1 MVTDIICYH
10 GNSCLMYFVRCTLC
24 KSMHL
29 ELEACMRDV
38 NLWGSKKKVIYKSW
52 QKFWLKKR
60 YCCQVYKVS
69 ELKLLSWSAQYS
81 LDFSIVSCSRLILI
95 LQCSFVRFSWVWF
108 GMMKS
113 FLVGPNHI
121 LHFHQIMVVLIFWEL
136 SN

>member
-81 LDFSIVSCSRLILI
+81 LDFSIVSCSRLFFNPAVFLCQVQLGVVWYDEVFSCGSQPHSSLSPNYGSFDILRI
-95 LQCSFVRFSWVWF
+95 
-108 GMMKS
+108 
-113 FLVGPNHI
+113 
-121 LHFHQIMVVLIFWEL
+121 E
-136 SN
+136 